1 LINFLKVKQ
10 FTSLICLSGLLSIA
24 SPVSAQKQTEQAG
37 DSYLDVMSEFQ
48 QYQEDTEAEFKAF
61 EKALNEAYDE
71 YLGKIE
77 ETWGDQIFTDRHVW
91 VQYDQALKQRTIVD
105 YQNDTVTIEYVDVD
119 PQQVSYQE
127 VTNRLDHT
135 FNTDLTAA
143 ITNDPVLDKASR
155 DSGFEVAVNKETA
168 SQAMLPA
175 SLSSKNTNSM
185 AVAEELVQS
194 DRVNTSYL
202 PVSRRLTVVIE
213 LPEEYGMHKAQRYWQ
228 ATAKYAEEWKLE
240 PALVMAVIHTE
251 SSFNPMARSRIP
263 AYGLMQIVP
272 RTAGKDAAKAIYGKS
287 RLLQPQYLFD
297 PDKNIRAGAAYLHV
311 LNYRYLK
318 GIHNPES
325 RLYCMIAAYNTGTA
339 NVASAFIDQKSM
351 QKAYTHINHLEPSEV
366 YDILATRLPYEETRH
381 YLKKV
386 VGRYQLYI
394 N

>member
-1 LINFLKVKQ
+1 MNLLKVKQ
-10 FTSLICLSGLLSIA
+10 SASFVCLSGLLSIA
-24 SPVSAQKQTEQAG
+24 SPISAEEQNQREG

-48 QYQEDTEAEFKAF
+48 QYQEDTESEFKAF
-61 EKALNEAYDE
+61 EEALNKAYDE

-105 YQNDTVTIEYVDVD
+105 YKNDTVTIEYVDVD
-119 PQQVSYQE
+119 PQQISYQD
-127 VTNRLDHT
+127 VTTRLDHT

-143 ITNDPVLDKASR
+143 ITNDPVLVKASQ
-155 DSGFEVAVNKETA
+155 DSGFNVAINKETA

-175 SLSSKNTNSM
+175 SLDSKNTNSM
-185 AVAEELVQS
+185 AVAEEIVQS

-213 LPEEYGMHKAQRYWQ
+213 LPEEYGMHKAERYWQ
-228 ATAKYAEEWKLE
+228 ATAKYAKEWKLE

-351 QKAYTHINHLEPSEV
+351 QKAYAHINHLEPSEV

>member
-1 LINFLKVKQ
+1 MNLLKVKHSAS
-10 FTSLICLSGLLSIA
+10 FVCLSGLLSIA
-24 SPVSAQKQTEQAG
+24 SPISAEEQNQREG

-48 QYQEDTEAEFKAF
+48 QYQEDTESEFKAF
-61 EKALNEAYDE
+61 EEALNKAYDE

-119 PQQVSYQE
+119 PQQISYQD
-127 VTNRLDHT
+127 VTTRLDHT
-135 FNTDLTAA
+135 FNTDLTDA
-143 ITNDPVLDKASR
+143 ITNDPVLVKASQ
-155 DSGFEVAVNKETA
+155 DSGFNVAINKETA

-175 SLSSKNTNSM
+175 SLDSKNTNSM
-185 AVAEELVQS
+185 AVAEEIVQS

-213 LPEEYGMHKAQRYWQ
+213 LPEEYGMHKAERYWQ
-228 ATAKYAEEWKLE
+228 ATAKYAKEWKLE

-351 QKAYTHINHLEPSEV
+351 QKAYAHINHLEPSEV